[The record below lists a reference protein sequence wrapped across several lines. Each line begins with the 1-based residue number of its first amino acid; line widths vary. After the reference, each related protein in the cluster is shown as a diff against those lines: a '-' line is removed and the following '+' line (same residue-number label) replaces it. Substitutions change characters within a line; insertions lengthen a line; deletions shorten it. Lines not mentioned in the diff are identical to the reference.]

1 MPAAFA
7 WSRCF
12 VLSAVSVAWCAQVTA
27 AAPRPAQLQA
37 TVSVQHGK
45 SPANKPATSAHALGG
60 RSLQGRSL
68 NLHAL
73 AAPLGSSGYARVA
86 ETINSAHR
94 PQVAAAPPP
103 QPGLLSDLANIEK
116 GARNLGVDMVTTLA
130 SPFARLDR
138 TQAQYFSE
146 RLIEAVSGQNVRFY
160 ESRW

>member
-1 MPAAFA
+1 MPAASA

-12 VLSAVSVAWCAQVTA
+12 ALSVLSVAWCAQATP

-37 TVSVQHGK
+37 TVSVQRGK
-45 SPANKPATSAHALGG
+45 SPSGKPATSVRALGG
-60 RSLQGRSL
+60 SPLQGRSL

-73 AAPLGSSGYARVA
+73 TAPLGSSGYARVA
-86 ETINSAHR
+86 EAINSAHR
-94 PQVAAAPPP
+94 PQVVAAPPP
-103 QPGLLSDLANIEK
+103 QPGIISDLANIEK
-116 GARNLGVDMVTTLA
+116 GARNLSIDMVTTLA